1 MAAVNVKAKEEASED
16 KDGFHKF
23 YYTTLFDRS
32 SVTAAKGDDMTPCS
46 SNRIHSP
53 SLSLLHYYTTLFDRS
68 SVTAAKGNMTPLI
81 LDRREPPYTFTL
93 SHC

>member
-1 MAAVNVKAKEEASED
+1 MSAVNVKAKEASED

-32 SVTAAKGDDMTPCS
+32 SVTAAKGDDMTP
-46 SNRIHSP
+46 
-53 SLSLLHYYTTLFDRS
+53 L
-68 SVTAAKGNMTPLI
+68 A
-81 LDRREPPYTFTL
+81 LDPTEPYISTL